1 MKYQTKVGLSISWNI
16 GKQLCGQ
23 QV

>member
-1 MKYQTKVGLSISWNI
+1 MKYQTKVGLSISWNL
-16 GKQLCGQ
+16 GKQLRGQ